1 MGSSALGVSAGE
13 KHRALLE
20 GRYTRFARIIIGK
33 SEICS
38 KSVGK
43 GLVSH
48 GTRPLPRNSSAPKLV
63 CVPSDFQLFITL
75 LVLQLHER

>member
-38 KSVGK
+38 KGVGK

-48 GTRPLPRNSSAPKLV
+48 ARYAAAS
-63 CVPSDFQLFITL
+63 
-75 LVLQLHER
+75 